1 MVTYPFLSTGLFLT
15 KRTMERVRMTTC
27 DRCSRRLSRLVLNLI
42 VYFGSHGILA
52 WITSNYCASGTS
64 HCFLGLKSNRQVKP
78 DGQGNRVIRDVGS
91 PQTALQTHLKG
102 FGWVISDRVEAGDE
116 EVRFFIRNKEFKLDQ
131 AQVQ

>member
-1 MVTYPFLSTGLFLT
+1 MLETARPPGFKPDCVLWESWHSCLDNLKLLCEWDELF
-15 KRTMERVRMTTC
+15 
-27 DRCSRRLSRLVLNLI
+27 
-42 VYFGSHGILA
+42 
-52 WITSNYCASGTS
+52 
-64 HCFLGLKSNRQVKP
+64 FLGLKSNCQVEP

-102 FGWVISDRVEAGDE
+102 FGWIISDRVEAGDE

>member
-1 MVTYPFLSTGLFLT
+1 MVTYPFLSPGLFLT
-15 KRTMERVRMTTC
+15 KRTMERVRMTTR

-42 VYFGSHGILA
+42 VYFVA
-52 WITSNYCASGTS
+52 WITSNCCASGTS
-64 HCFLGLKSNRQVKP
+64 HCFLGLKSNRQFKP
-78 DGQGNRVIRDVGS
+78 DGQGNRAIREVGS

-102 FGWVISDRVEAGDE
+102 LGWVISDRVEASDE